1 MSSIKENLEIISGNI
16 ENAAAR
22 SGRDAREIELI
33 AVTKT
38 VSVDRMNEGISAGIK
53 IIGENKVQEAQEKKD
68 KIQPVTWHMVG
79 HLQRNKVKYAVKIFD
94 LIQSVDTLK
103 LAREISKRC
112 QALEKNMPVL
122 IEVNTSGES
131 SKYGCNPAEVLD
143 LAAEISTLPG
153 IHIEGL
159 MTIGLFT
166 DDMNL
171 VRPCFVKLRDISE
184 KVKELRLENVSMNHL
199 SMGMS
204 ADYPV
209 AIEEGATMIRIGT
222 AIFGQRSYSN

>member
-1 MSSIKENLEIISGNI
+1 MNSIKENLAVIKEKI
-16 ENAAAR
+16 ENAAVR
-22 SGRDAREIELI
+22 SARDAREIELI

-38 VSVDRMNEGISAGIK
+38 VGVDRINEGISAGIE

-68 KIQPVTWHMVG
+68 KIQPVKWHMVG

-94 LIQSVDTLK
+94 MIQSVDTLK

-112 QALEKNMPVL
+112 QALGKSMPVL
-122 IEVNTSGES
+122 IEVNTSGED
-131 SKYGCNPAEVLD
+131 SKYGCKPAEVSNLVT
-143 LAAEISTLPG
+143 EISTLPG

-171 VRPCFVKLRDISE
+171 VRPCFVELREISE
-184 KVKELRLENVSMNHL
+184 KVKELHLESVSMKHL

-209 AIEEGATMIRIGT
+209 AIEEGATMVRIGT